1 MATGRDKHR
10 KSLRSGYTTGTC
22 AAAACQAALQ
32 ILLTGELA
40 NTIIIDL
47 PGGGNIEVP
56 VKRVLY
62 QEGRAIAEIVKDAGD
77 DPDVTNGI
85 SIFATVEL
93 LPQEQIIIQGGM
105 GVGTVTKPGLAL
117 PVGETAINPVPLQM
131 IRRALQK
138 ILPAGF
144 GAKATISVPQGEKVA
159 LRTLN
164 PRLGIIG
171 GISILGTTGIVRPMS
186 DEAYVDSLLPQ
197 IDQALALGHSS
208 LVLTPGGMGARK
220 AREMGIP
227 EDAVVQTS
235 NFIGIMLDECADRS
249 VPEII
254 LLGHIGK
261 LIKVAAGIFNTH
273 SKIADGRRETLAAH
287 AAMMGAE
294 SSVIRQIMEL
304 NTLEASVE
312 LIKSLQLTP
321 VYYSL
326 AEWVSKRCRERLGQ
340 EIKVGTILYA
350 LNGEILGYDAEACE
364 IGVRSG
370 WPLKLSLLEP
380 GPAMPAI

>member
-1 MATGRDKHR
+1 M
-10 KSLRSGYTTGTC
+10 
-22 AAAACQAALQ
+22 
-32 ILLTGELA
+32 
-40 NTIIIDL
+40 
-47 PGGGNIEVP
+47 P
-56 VKRVLY
+56 VKRVFY
-62 QEGRAIAEIVKDAGD
+62 QKGRAIAEIIKDAGD
-77 DPDVTNGI
+77 DPDVTHGI
-85 SIFATVEL
+85 SIVATVEL
-93 LPQEQIIIQGGM
+93 LPQEQIIIQGGT
-105 GVGTVTKPGLAL
+105 GVGMVTKPGLAI
-117 PVGETAINPVPLQM
+117 PVGEAAINPVPRQM
-131 IRRALQK
+131 ICRALQK
-138 ILPAGF
+138 ILPGGS
-144 GAKATISVPQGEKVA
+144 GAKVTISVPEGEKAA

-186 DEAYVDSLLPQ
+186 EEAFVESLIPQ
-197 IDQALALGHSS
+197 IDQALALGHHS

-220 AREMGIP
+220 ASEMGIP

-249 VPEII
+249 IQEII

-287 AAMMGAE
+287 AAILGAE
-294 SSVIRQIMEL
+294 TAVIRQIMEL

-312 LIKSLQLTP
+312 LIRSNGLTA
-321 VYYSL
+321 VYFSI

-350 LNGEILGYDAEACE
+350 LNGEILGYDVDACE
-364 IGVRSG
+364 IGRGSG
-370 WPLKLSLLEP
+370 WQLKLS
-380 GPAMPAI
+380 